1 MGRNAHT
8 SITGGGGITSRG
20 RDWHD
25 ANRKMRARKISAPG
39 RMVNWWL
46 AGLLARSWRALGAD
60 PVCETRLLSA
70 EVAKPDP
77 QPEIVRSHR
86 DCRDRVKRS
95 AMMTG
100 MSGMS

>member
-1 MGRNAHT
+1 MGRNAQT
-8 SITGGGGITSRG
+8 SITGGGCITSRG

-25 ANRKMRARKISAPG
+25 AIRKMRTRKISAPG

-46 AGLLARSWRALGAD
+46 AGLLARSWRLGAD
-60 PVCETRLLSA
+60 PACETRLLSA
-70 EVAKPDP
+70 EVAKRGP
-77 QPEIVRSHR
+77 QPEIARSRR
-86 DCRDRVKRS
+86 DCRDRVKRC